1 MRRFFKIALISILFL
16 ALAGGG
22 ALYYFTKV
30 KKYDV
35 ADEQVDKIVEDPYS
49 ISFPE
54 GTPLP
59 EGVQKDEE
67 GLVIVDKKG
76 DFVLANG
83 STMSTDE
90 WFSSPEYSKAVSVGT
105 SSPAANADSQTTDG
119 ENASNNEGSGTT
131 GTTASTGGTAN
142 SSNSGSTAV
151 SSGAAG
157 SSGGSSSGE
166 SASNGSGTKTPA
178 SEGETGSTGR
188 TTAAAIKSRY
198 SGSFDSLQGQAQSQL
213 GALVGQ
219 AQSEYAAKKASG
231 ETVNPAYFYQKYS
244 GAASSV
250 EAKTDSAFNTLYNSM
265 TSELKANGLS
275 TSAADEYKAQ
285 YEATKEGLRNEL
297 MSKVTGG

>member
-76 DFVLANG
+76 DFVLADG

-90 WFSSPEYSKAVSVGT
+90 WFSSPEYSKALSVGT
-105 SSPAANADSQTTDG
+105 SGAAGSTASGNTDSSTNGTATSTG
-119 ENASNNEGSGTT
+119 GTAGSGTS
-131 GTTASTGGTAN
+131 GSTTASTG
-142 SSNSGSTAV
+142 SS
-151 SSGAAG
+151 SSG
-157 SSGGSSSGE
+157 SSGNSSSGE

-178 SEGETGSTGR
+178 SEEETGSTGR
-188 TTAAAIKSRY
+188 TTAADIKSRY

-219 AQSEYAAKKASG
+219 AQSEYAAKKAAG
-231 ETVNPAYFYQKYS
+231 ETINPAYFYQKYS

-250 EAKTDSAFNTLYNSM
+250 EAKTDSAFNSLYKSM

-285 YEATKEGLRNEL
+285 YEATKDGLRNEL

>member
-1 MRRFFKIALISILFL
+1 LRKFIKIALIAVLFL

-35 ADEQVDKIVEDPYS
+35 ADEKVDKIVEDPYS

-59 EGVQKDEE
+59 KDVQKDEE
-67 GLVIVDKKG
+67 GLVVVDKKG
-76 DFVLANG
+76 DFVLADG
-83 STMSTDE
+83 TTMSTDE
-90 WFSSPEYSKAVSVGT
+90 WFGSPEYQQ
-105 SSPAANADSQTTDG
+105 AA
-119 ENASNNEGSGTT
+119 
-131 GTTASTGGTAN
+131 TASTGTGDTSKNADTQTGSVDTAGT
-142 SSNSGSTAV
+142 SSGSTNSGSSPSSDTTTSAGGTA
-151 SSGAAG
+151 SSGSSG
-157 SSGGSSSGE
+157 TGSDSSGGST
-166 SASNGSGTKTPA
+166 SAGG
-178 SEGETGSTGR
+178 GDTGSTDR
-188 TTAAAIKSRY
+188 STAATIKSRY
-198 SGSFDSLQGQAQSQL
+198 SGSFDSLQGQAQSKL

-219 AQSEYAAKKASG
+219 AQGEYAAKKASG

-250 EAKTDSAFNTLYNSM
+250 EAKTDAAFNSLYKSM

>member
-1 MRRFFKIALISILFL
+1 MRKFIKIALVAILFL

-35 ADEQVDKIVEDPYS
+35 ADEQVDQIVEDPYS

-67 GLVIVDKKG
+67 GLVVVDKDG
-76 DFVLANG
+76 AFVLEDG
-83 STMSTDE
+83 STMTTDE
-90 WFSSPEYSKAVSVGT
+90 WFSSPEYKEVITSNTASPTAGNTGSASGSGDTASNTNSSGSTSSTETAGTGT
-105 SSPAANADSQTTDG
+105 SNSSGSGDTSTSG
-119 ENASNNEGSGTT
+119 GSGT
-131 GTTASTGGTAN
+131 
-142 SSNSGSTAV
+142 SGS
-151 SSGAAG
+151 GA
-157 SSGGSSSGE
+157 SGGS
-166 SASNGSGTKTPA
+166 GSGTSA
-178 SEGETGSTGR
+178 GGDNGGSSDR
-188 TTAAAIKSRY
+188 STAATIKSRY

-219 AQSEYAAKKASG
+219 AKSEYAAKKAAG
-231 ETVNPAYFYQKYS
+231 ETINPAYFYQKYN
-244 GAASSV
+244 GAASGV
-250 EAKTDSAFNTLYNSM
+250 EAKTDAAFNSLYKSM

>member
-1 MRRFFKIALISILFL
+1 MRKFIKIALIAILFL
-16 ALAGGG
+16 AVAGGG

-35 ADEQVDKIVEDPYS
+35 ADEKVDKIVEDPYS

-59 EGVQKDEE
+59 EDIQKDEE
-67 GLVIVDKKG
+67 GLVVVDKKG
-76 DFVLANG
+76 DFVLSDG

-90 WFSSPEYSKAVSVGT
+90 WFSSSEYKKAIAAGTPTSVGT
-105 SSPAANADSQTTDG
+105 ATTTNSTADSETGSGDAASNTASAPSSTG
-119 ENASNNEGSGTT
+119 TSGSGSSAGNASIPGGSNT
-131 GTTASTGGTAN
+131 S
-142 SSNSGSTAV
+142 
-151 SSGAAG
+151 G
-157 SSGGSSSGE
+157 SSGPGT
-166 SASNGSGTKTPA
+166 SAGGDSGSGR
-178 SEGETGSTGR
+178 S
-188 TTAAAIKSRY
+188 TAATIKSRY
-198 SGSFDSLQGQAQSQL
+198 SSSFDSLQGQAQSQL

-219 AQSEYAAKKASG
+219 AKSEYEAKKAAG
-231 ETVNPAYFYQKYS
+231 ETVNPAYFYQKYN
-244 GAASSV
+244 GAASGV
-250 EAKTDSAFNTLYNSM
+250 EAKTDAAFDSLYKSM